1 MPDLRTARTNPSF
14 TAATNRTR
22 TQRRLKRVVVLL
34 IVALALVA
42 GLSVPASPRARNQ
55 LASDRE
61 LVIRRDL
68 QYGVTRGERLL
79 LDAYLVPGQAARPA
93 VVFVHGGGFRAGD
106 KAFVAP
112 GQQPFTPIGTALAG
126 RGFAVFAINYRL
138 APRFRYPAAERD
150 VLAAVGW
157 VRGHAHTLGV
167 DPGRIA
173 LFGASAGAN
182 LAALAATDPKGAL
195 DRGTRVRAVVSWSGP
210 MDLASFYAGHSFV
223 GDYLG
228 CIPSDCPRR
237 YLDASPVSHVDRS
250 DPPFLLANGSAEI
263 VPLVQAQR
271 MARRLRGAHVAHEL
285 IVVPGSRHA
294 GEYATQVWRSTLRFL
309 ARHLRP

>member
-1 MPDLRTARTNPSF
+1 MRTSPSF
-14 TAATNRTR
+14 HAATSRTG
-22 TQRRLKRVVVLL
+22 TQRRLEPGVGLL
-34 IVALALVA
+34 TVALALIA
-42 GLSVPASPRARNQ
+42 GLSVPASPSAGSE
-55 LASDRE
+55 LTSSRE

-68 QYGVTRGERLL
+68 QYGVAGGERLL
-79 LDAYLVPGQAARPA
+79 LDAYLVSGQAARPA

-112 GQQPFTPIGTALAG
+112 GEQAFTTIGTALARDG
-126 RGFAVFAINYRL
+126 YAVFAINYRL
-138 APRFRYPAAERD
+138 APRFRFPAAEHD

-157 VRGHAHTLGV
+157 VRSHAHALGV

-182 LAALAATDPKGAL
+182 LAALAATDRKGAL
-195 DRGTRVRAVVSWSGP
+195 GRGTRVRAVVSWSGP

-223 GDYLG
+223 SGYLG
-228 CIPSDCPRR
+228 CMPSDCPRR
-237 YLDASPVSHVDRS
+237 YRDASPVTHVDRS

-263 VPLVQAQR
+263 VPLAQAQV
-271 MARRLRGAHVAHEL
+271 MARHLGAAHVAHEL

-294 GEYATQVWRSTLRFL
+294 GEYATQVWRSTVRFL
-309 ARHLRP
+309 AKHLRP